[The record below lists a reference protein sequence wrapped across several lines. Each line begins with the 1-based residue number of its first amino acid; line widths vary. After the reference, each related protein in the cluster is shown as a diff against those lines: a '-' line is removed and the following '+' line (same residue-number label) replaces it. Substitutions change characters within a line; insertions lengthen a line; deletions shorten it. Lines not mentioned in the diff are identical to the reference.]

1 MALSK
6 NMIGFAKKL
15 PGCPGGEARQH
26 ESWIEQN
33 RTLAT
38 VYIGMLLGAL
48 LARKV
53 IWLEHDF
60 FLTRIVW
67 FLGKTPQIYPRFQ
80 FWGVMDLGFDFQ
92 VFHWITTP
100 LYRTG
105 ESGKYL

>member
-6 NMIGFAKKL
+6 NTIGFAKKL

-48 LARKV
+48 AARKV
-53 IWLEHDF
+53 IWLGHDF
-60 FLTRIVW
+60 FKPELC
-67 FLGKTPQIYPRFQ
+67 
-80 FWGVMDLGFDFQ
+80 GF
-92 VFHWITTP
+92 
-100 LYRTG
+100 
-105 ESGKYL
+105 